1 MKPKLMNLCCALA
14 LLALGSGCMSQ
25 DVPPAHRGQMFD
37 RTGALGL
44 YLGGKGFSGDILGP
58 GTYWTGIYD
67 EVRVVDCSQRTKNES
82 LQSLTRDGVQ
92 FGLDV
97 RVTYRIDCSD
107 ETMST
112 IMATIQPNADRT
124 ISSEAAYATYVRPAI
139 GEAVREAISP
149 HLAND
154 INRLRE
160 KVLPDIRQRF
170 VSSME
175 QGNRRF
181 VKIGAVALNNMDF
194 PDAMDVANTDRA
206 TQGILRE
213 KAVAER
219 ARVEAETET
228 ARMRKALRQQ
238 EGEAEAARI
247 DAIGAALNRNPLY
260 LQFDLQQRMPE
271 IYRKAG
277 AQGNLVITA
286 PSPTI
291 LLQGSRGSGGAA
303 Q

>member
-1 MKPKLMNLCCALA
+1 MTRLWSTSGA
-14 LLALGSGCMSQ
+14 LLGIVMMMGCSSQ

-37 RTGALGL
+37 RTGALAF
-44 YLGGKGFSGDILGP
+44 YTGGEGFVGKVLAP

-67 EVRVVDCSQRTKNES
+67 EVRIVDCAQQTKNES

-97 RVTYRIDCSD
+97 RITYRIDCND
-107 ETMST
+107 EM
-112 IMATIQPNADRT
+112 IGDILGTIQPNENNVITSD
-124 ISSEAAYATYVRPAI
+124 IAYKTYVRPAI

-160 KVLPDIRQRF
+160 KVLPDIRSRF

-175 QGNRRF
+175 RGNRRF
-181 VKIGAVALNNMDF
+181 VKIGAIALNNMDF
-194 PDAMDVANTDRA
+194 PDAMDTANTDRA

-219 ARVEAETET
+219 ERVEAETET
-228 ARMRKALRQQ
+228 ARMRKSLREQ
-238 EGEAEAARI
+238 EGAAEAARI
-247 DAIGAALNRNPLY
+247 DAIGAALDRHPQFV
-260 LQFDLQQRMPE
+260 QFDLQERMSE
-271 IYRKAG
+271 IYSTAG
-277 AQGNLVITA
+277 AQGNLIIAA
-286 PSPTI
+286 PDPTI
-291 LLQGSRGSGGAA
+291 LIRANSTKTAD
-303 Q
+303 

>member
-1 MKPKLMNLCCALA
+1 MKPDLMNLCCALA
-14 LLALGSGCMSQ
+14 LLALGAGCMSQ

-37 RTGALGL
+37 RTGALAL
-44 YLGGKGFSGDILGP
+44 YVGGKGFSGDILGP
-58 GTYWTGIYD
+58 GTYWTGVYD
-67 EVRVVDCSQRTKNES
+67 EIRIVDCSQRTKNES

-97 RVTYRIDCSD
+97 RITYRIDCSD
-107 ETMST
+107 QTVSK
-112 IMATIQPNADRT
+112 ILATIQPNADRIVT
-124 ISSEAAYATYVRPAI
+124 SDAAYVTYVRPAI

-149 HLAND
+149 HPAND

-160 KVLPDIRQRF
+160 KILPDIRQRF
-170 VSSME
+170 VGSME
-175 QGNRRF
+175 RGNRAF

-194 PDAMDVANTDRA
+194 PDAMDMANTERA

-219 ARVEAETET
+219 ERVEAETET

-247 DAIGAALNRNPLY
+247 DAIGAALKRNPPY
-260 LQFDLQQRMPE
+260 LQFDLQRRMPE
-271 IYRKAG
+271 IYQKAG

-286 PSPTI
+286 PSPTVF
-291 LLQGSRGSGGAA
+291 LQGARGAGTA